1 MNDREVVMN
10 QPAEKS
16 ADYVPPMLAEVGE
29 FNEDTLGD
37 WNGTSPDWFFNY
49 YW

>member
-1 MNDREVVMN
+1 MNEREGAVQDCTDQAV
-10 QPAEKS
+10 E
-16 ADYVPPMLAEVGE
+16 YVPPMLIEVGE

-37 WNGTSPDWFFNY
+37 WHGTSPDWFFNY